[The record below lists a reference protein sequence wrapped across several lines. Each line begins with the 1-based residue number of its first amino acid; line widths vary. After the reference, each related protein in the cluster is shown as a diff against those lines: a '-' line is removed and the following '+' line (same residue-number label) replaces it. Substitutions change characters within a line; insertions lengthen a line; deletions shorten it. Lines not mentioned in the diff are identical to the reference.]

1 MNNFTFG
8 MSKLRITQNYHQTV
22 SHKYHWYNSKN
33 YADYPIDIAGI
44 DNNKEIYYA
53 PVDMKVVAI
62 KGIGNSMTNT
72 ILVVATEKCN
82 TPSGIFTPFIALTH
96 WNDEVTFIDNKFTK
110 VINNGSLR
118 FYSAS
123 ENNSFL
129 HLVLNYQANT

>member
-1 MNNFTFG
+1 MEYFTFG
-8 MSKLRITQNYHQTV
+8 MKELRVTQNYNGST
-22 SHKYHWYNSKN
+22 SHKLHWYNSTNYVDHPVDISDKN
-33 YADYPIDIAGI
+33 SGCDTYC
-44 DNNKEIYYA
+44 A

-72 ILVVATEKCN
+72 IWLVATEKCN